1 MSDSFGAEA
10 LRKLALTLAVGLAGG
25 AAFFGLGLPVPW
37 LSGPAVT
44 VACVSIAGVNLS
56 IPHWLRDAA
65 FVFLGATMGT
75 AVTPDTLAQVTHWPM
90 SLAGLAVCVFCTMN
104 AISIYLERIH
114 RYDRATARLSA
125 VPGALPYVLALATQ
139 SSGDQRR
146 IAVIQMVR
154 LAALLIFLPSVLT
167 LLGVKSPAASATA
180 SSPGAVRVHEL
191 VILMTCGALGAWIF
205 AWFRAPAAALFGSMV
220 ASALLY
226 GSGAISSSLPL
237 WLSQP
242 GLVVIGSVVGSNF
255 AGVNRRLLLDT
266 LLASAGS
273 VLIGAAAAL
282 VCALPVAWLVGVP
295 PAQLWLAYAPGG
307 VETMAIMALALGLD
321 PAFVGGHHLARFF
334 GLGVFVPVWLRAHLK
349 TNPPSSSN
357 ARTS

>member
-1 MSDSFGAEA
+1 MLRRFATA
-10 LRKLALTLAVGLAGG
+10 TLRKLALTLAIGAAAG
-25 AAFFGLGLPVPW
+25 AAFAALGLPVPW
-37 LSGPAVT
+37 LTGPAVS
-44 VACVSIAGVNLS
+44 VACAAVAGVNLS
-56 IPHWLRDAA
+56 VPPWLRDAA

-75 AVTPDTLAQVTHWPM
+75 AVTPDTLAQAARWPV
-90 SLAGLAVCVFCTMN
+90 SLAGLAVCVFFTMS
-104 AISIYLERIH
+104 AISLYLERVH

-167 LLGVKSPAASATA
+167 LLGVKSPAASAAA

-191 VILMTCGALGAWIF
+191 AIVMAGGTVGAWIF

-220 ASALLY
+220 SSALLY

-237 WLSQP
+237 WLTQP

-273 VLIGAAAAL
+273 VLIGAAVAL
-282 VCALPVAWLVGVP
+282 LCALPVAWLVGLP

-334 GLGVFVPVWLRAHLK
+334 GLGVFVPVWVRGHLK
-349 TNPPSSSN
+349 RGGVGS
-357 ARTS
+357 